1 MKKIFKKHWKEL
13 LIDTVCCTLFIT
25 VIMYLIVGPY
35 NSDFVSILQF
45 IAKDGIAVNLSLV
58 MFPVYLILCFLIKL
72 GTTIMSEEKVVK
84 KSKKTSSKK

>member
-1 MKKIFKKHWKEL
+1 MEKIFKKHWKEL
-13 LIDTVCCTLFIT
+13 LIDTVCCALFIT
-25 VIMYLIVGPY
+25 VIMYLIIGPY
-35 NSDFVSILQF
+35 NSDFVDILEF
-45 IAKDGIAVNLSLV
+45 ISKDGIAVNLSLV